1 MSTYTDG
8 ANISRVLNF
17 VWSLHKSLF
26 SMVKPV
32 RSNNS
37 SWYSLQSL
45 RDTQAP
51 PTNVKVTALGGG
63 HHYDTVPSETT
74 AVHTHVKTVKPHI
87 ADETMHQILQ

>member
-8 ANISRVLNF
+8 ANISHVLNF

-26 SMVKPV
+26 SMVIPV

-51 PTNVKVTALGGG
+51 PTNVKVTALGGVTKEISAMYSYISLG
-63 HHYDTVPSETT
+63 LNQLLNVGVDQWLQM
-74 AVHTHVKTVKPHI
+74 AV
-87 ADETMHQILQ
+87 